1 MPRGSMNPTIVRNFG
16 EPDVPPPTT
25 VRQLGD
31 VPTDDELTKCWD
43 GCLEGKESES
53 GASQSTIGPPQISNI
68 WAPNG
73 ENIPLTCAINQSLPR
88 EREEGTFRVT
98 SVSLPLEPLEV
109 SKTPCSTPPRSPVS
123 TLKPPKAPK
132 KKPEITAVR
141 KTRSMTLLDSAL
153 QTLGTLKLSLQDE
166 VKELETILQTV
177 HQSCD
182 QAEASLKSQRP
193 TLTRLSSTTRDSLPI
208 NNSFAVSPVY
218 ATKEGYFQHC
228 GFSGSSDPLAPERH
242 ALRLKR
248 QEMKQ
253 STQNPLA
260 TNGGMDIQD
269 SL

>member
-1 MPRGSMNPTIVRNFG
+1 MNPTIVRNFG
-16 EPDVPPPTT
+16 
-25 VRQLGD
+25 D
-31 VPTDDELTKCWD
+31 VPTDDELTRYWD
-43 GCLEGKESES
+43 GCLESKESEN
-53 GASQSTIGPPQISNI
+53 GASQSTTGPMPTSNI

-73 ENIPLTCAINQSLPR
+73 VNMPLTSAINQSLPLG
-88 EREEGTFRVT
+88 REEGTFRVT

-109 SKTPCSTPPRSPVS
+109 SRTPSSTPPPSPLR
-123 TLKPPKAPK
+123 TLKVPKAPK
-132 KKPEITAVR
+132 KKPEIIAR
-141 KTRSMTLLDSAL
+141 KQTRSMTLLDSAL

-193 TLTRLSSTTRDSLPI
+193 ILTRLSSSTRDSLPT
-208 NNSFAVSPVY
+208 NNLFAASRVY

-228 GFSGSSDPLAPERH
+228 GCSGSTDPLAPERL

-248 QEMKQ
+248 QETKQ
-253 STQNPLA
+253 FTQNPLE

-269 SL
+269 NL